1 MGLVC
6 FAFVACG
13 DDSGGGGGDDAGTG
27 TGGTVNPMST
37 GSGGSGTGGMTSTGT
52 GGMTGTGGV
61 VGTGG
66 MIGLPMPMCDTSI
79 AAETTCGGNTCT
91 PPSGQAASF
100 VCAITCCL
108 PDNTC
113 GTRRA
118 SMTNPTQCT
127 PPAVLDPD
135 CPDFTSM
142 GMGGM
147 TTYPGCCTP
156 AGICGVRSTADMTC
170 ITSSP
175 FLMGLM
181 PGGPCD
187 GGDAGVEDG
196 G

>member
-1 MGLVC
+1 MVVAL
-6 FAFVACG
+6 VACG
-13 DDSGGGGGDDAGTG
+13 DDSGGGGDDQLDSG
-27 TGGTVNPMST
+27 T
-37 GSGGSGTGGMTSTGT
+37 GSGGSSSNPMMGGTGGTSTGT
-52 GGMTGTGGV
+52 GGTSTGTGGA

-66 MIGLPMPMCDTSI
+66 TGMLPMPMCDTTMV
-79 AAETTCGGNTCT
+79 AETSCGGTACT
-91 PPSGQAASF
+91 APTSPVAAF
-100 VCAITCCL
+100 VCAQTCCL
-108 PDNTC
+108 ADNTC

-118 SMTNPTQCT
+118 TMMNPTACT

-147 TTYPGCCTP
+147 ATVYPGCCTP
-156 AGICGVRSTADMTC
+156 GGVCGVRSTADMTC

-175 FLMGLM
+175 LLMGLM